1 MFFNPAIFPF
11 TSALEA
17 SWLDIRKELE
27 QLQPENFMDWPEK
40 NIYNH
45 GWGVLGL
52 YAFGQR
58 LEENCRLC
66 PKTAGVVENIPGM
79 ITAGFSSL
87 DPGTYIDPHFGVS
100 KAVLRCHLGVV
111 VPENNCAIRVDKET
125 KNWQEGKCLV
135 FDDTYEHEA
144 WNRSNKTRI
153 VLLVDFMR
161 SSPTSEE
168 IVTGGENV
176 DHDYWINIL
185 RQKDVNLK

>member
-1 MFFNPAIFPF
+1 MFFDPEIFPF
-11 TSALEA
+11 ASALEE
-17 SWLDIRKELE
+17 SWLEVRTELE
-27 QLQPENFMDWPEK
+27 QLRPANFIDWPEK

-58 LEENCRLC
+58 LEENCKLC
-66 PKTAGVVENIPGM
+66 PKTTKVVENIPGM

-87 DPGTYIDPHFGVS
+87 APGTYIGPHFGVS

-111 VPENNCAIRVDKET
+111 VPDDNCAIRVDKET
-125 KNWQEGKCLV
+125 RNWQEGKCLI

-161 SSPTSEE
+161 NNPTSEE
-168 IVTGGENV
+168 LVTGDQNV

>member
-17 SWLDIRKELE
+17 SWPDIRKELE
-27 QLQPENFMDWPEK
+27 QLQPADFIDWPER

-66 PKTAGVVENIPGM
+66 PKTSGVVENIPGM

-87 DPGTYIDPHFGVS
+87 APGTYIGPHFGVS

-111 VPENNCAIRVDKET
+111 VPDNNCAIRVDKET

-161 SSPTSEE
+161 SNPTSEE
-168 IVTGGENV
+168 LVTGDQNV